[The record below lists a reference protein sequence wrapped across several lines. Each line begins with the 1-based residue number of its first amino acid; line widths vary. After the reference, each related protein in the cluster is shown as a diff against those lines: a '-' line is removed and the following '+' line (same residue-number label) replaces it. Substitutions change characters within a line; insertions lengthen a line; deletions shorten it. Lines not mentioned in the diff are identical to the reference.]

1 MYKLVSI
8 GIAGLGN
15 IAATHAQAIQT
26 LQNGKLHSAFS
37 RSEQNRNSFTEEFDL
52 PTFSD
57 YPSFLAQPDL
67 DAVAICTP
75 TGTHLDLGRL
85 AAEAGKHLIIE
96 KPIEISVQRGKEL
109 IEICR
114 HNGVKLA
121 VIYQNRF
128 SDEDVKMKSAI
139 DSGKIGKPVMIRAA
153 VKWYRDQEYY
163 SGSAWRGTFALDG
176 GGAVINQSIHTID
189 LLHWF
194 YGDVISVSAY
204 CATLTHPGIEA
215 EDNAVAI
222 LRFASGALCVFE
234 ASTSI
239 TPPQPRLIEV
249 NGEKGTALLKGNHF
263 SLSLEGGDQDDST
276 PESAGA
282 SNPLAGLGFENHQH
296 QYQQI
301 ANAIIAGN
309 EPAVG
314 GLESL
319 KSLAIVEAMYK
330 SSKENCVVKLA
341 PEGVI

>member
-1 MYKLVSI
+1 MSKLVSI
-8 GIAGLGN
+8 GTAGLGN
-15 IAATHAQAIQT
+15 IAATHARAIQA

-37 RSEQNRNSFTEEFDL
+37 RSEQNLNTFTEEFGL

-75 TGTHLDLGRL
+75 TGTHLELGRL

-96 KPIEISVQRGKEL
+96 KPIEISVERGKEL
-109 IEICR
+109 IEICSQ
-114 HNGVKLA
+114 NGVKLA

-128 SDEDVKMKSAI
+128 SDEAVKMKSAI
-139 DSGKIGKPVMIRAA
+139 DAGEIGQPVMIRAT

-176 GGAVINQSIHTID
+176 GGAVINQAIHTID
-189 LLHWF
+189 LLQWLF
-194 YGDVISVSAY
+194 GDVISVSAT
-204 CATLTHPGIEA
+204 CATLTHRGIEA

-222 LRFASGALCVFE
+222 LTFASGTLCVFE

-249 NGEKGTALLKGNHF
+249 NGEKGTALLKGNQF
-263 SLSLEGGDQDDST
+263 SVSFDGGDEDDSA

-282 SNPLAGLGFENHQH
+282 ANPLAGLGFENHYR

-301 ANAIIAGN
+301 ADAIIAGK
-309 EPAVG
+309 EPVVSG
-314 GLESL
+314 PESL
-319 KSLAIVEAMYK
+319 KSLAIVEAIYS
-330 SSKENCVVKLA
+330 SSKEKCAVTPVL
-341 PEGVI
+341 

>member
-1 MYKLVSI
+1 MFKLVSI

-15 IAATHAQAIQT
+15 IAATHERAVQA

-57 YPSFLAQPDL
+57 YPSFLAQPGL

-75 TGTHLDLGRL
+75 TGMHLELGRL

-96 KPIEISVQRGKEL
+96 KPIEISVERGKEL

-114 HNGVKLA
+114 QNGVKLA

-128 SDEDVKMKSAI
+128 SDEAVKMKSAI

-189 LLHWF
+189 LLQWF
-194 YGDVISVSAY
+194 LGDVVSVSAS
-204 CATLTHPGIEA
+204 CATLTHPAIEA

-222 LRFASGALCVFE
+222 LTFASGALCVFE

-263 SLSLEGGDQDDST
+263 SLSLEDGDQDDSA
-276 PESAGA
+276 PEAAGA
-282 SNPLAGLGFENHQH
+282 SNPLAGLGFENHH
-296 QYQQI
+296 RQYQQI
-301 ANAIIAGN
+301 VDAITGGK
-309 EPAVG
+309 EPVVSG
-314 GLESL
+314 TDSL
-319 KSLAIVEAMYK
+319 KSLAIVEAIYS
-330 SSKENCVVKLA
+330 SSKEKCAVTPIL
-341 PEGVI
+341 